1 VRLLPA
7 IDIQG
12 GRCVRLRRGDFAD
25 ETVFGDDPV
34 AMAKSWVAE
43 GARFLHVVDLDG
55 AREGTP
61 RNFDLIR
68 AIAEAVPIPVEAG
81 GGFRSEETLE
91 LVRQSLVAKAVFG
104 TSAVEDRGFVVR
116 ALALLGP
123 GRIVVAV
130 DAEAGLV
137 KTRGWQEQ
145 SEVKALDLAREL
157 EALGV
162 WEILYTDIGRDG
174 MMQSVNLEGLRELAE
189 NTSLEIIASGGV
201 TSLDDL
207 RALKELEPLGI
218 TGVIAGRALYE
229 KRFTVAEARAILDSP
244 VQCCCGIP
252 RGAVPSR
259 GGEVSEAC
267 AGADAGM
274 ARGDGVGAAP
284 DGGPPAAAAPGDG
297 VGAAPEGGR

>member
-1 VRLLPA
+1 MRLLPA

-43 GARFLHVVDLDG
+43 GARYLHVVDLDG
-55 AREGTP
+55 AREGQP
-61 RNFDLIR
+61 RNFELIR

-81 GGFRSEETLE
+81 GGFRSDTALE
-91 LVRQSLVAKAVFG
+91 SVRDSLVAKAVLG
-104 TSAVEDRGFVVR
+104 TSAVEDKDFVSR
-116 ALALLGP
+116 ALQMLGP
-123 GRIVVAV
+123 GRIVVAI
-130 DAEAGLV
+130 DAENGRV

-145 SEVKALDLAREL
+145 SEVWALDLASEL
-157 EALGV
+157 EELGV
-162 WEILYTDIGRDG
+162 WEILYTDISRDG
-174 MMQSVNLEGLRELAE
+174 MMQSVNLDGLRELAE

-207 RALKELEPLGI
+207 RAIKGLEHLGI

-229 KRFTVAEARAILDSP
+229 KRFTVAEARAILDSE

-252 RGAVPSR
+252 KGARPSP
-259 GGEVSEAC
+259 GGETTAAAC
-267 AGADAGM
+267 GHPVAKSPD
-274 ARGDGVGAAP
+274 DPTGAAP
-284 DGGPPAAAAPGDG
+284 Q
-297 VGAAPEGGR
+297 EGGA